1 MKQIPEELLEQLLE
15 GYEKP
20 EDLLGSEGLLANLQK
35 AVMERAL
42 EAEMTAHLGYDRHD
56 PAGRGSG
63 NSRNGHGSKTVP
75 TDSSELALQVP
86 RDRNGSFEPQ
96 LVKKR
101 QSRLP
106 GFDAQVIALYARG
119 VSQRDVRAHLEEL
132 YGVSVSPEL
141 ISRVTDAV
149 VEELQDWQK
158 RPLDPVYPVVFLDAI
173 RVRIRDEGTVR
184 NKAVHLALGIRND
197 GSKEVLGLW
206 IEQNEGAKF
215 WLRVMNELRG
225 RGLRDILIAV
235 VDGLQGFP
243 EAIRSV
249 FPETHV
255 QTCIVHLMRHGLNL
269 CSWKERRR
277 MANDMKAIYRAAS
290 VEEAADQL
298 DEFERNWGGSHPSV
312 VRSWRANWEEII
324 PMFGFDP
331 EVRRLLYTTN
341 AIENLN
347 RGLRKAVK
355 TRGHFPSDQA
365 AAKLLYL
372 AIRNIESKWKAAPIQ
387 WRRALNQLD
396 ILFGDRLQR
405 VSY

>member
-1 MKQIPEELLEQLLE
+1 MAYLSFLYRKQVQRLSSLRYATFPQLIH
-15 GYEKP
+15 
-20 EDLLGSEGLLANLQK
+20 NF
-35 AVMERAL
+35 RAL
-42 EAEMTAHLGYDRHD
+42 
-56 PAGRGSG
+56 PRGSG
-63 NSRNGHGSKTVP
+63 NSRNGHGSKTVL
-75 TDSSELALQVP
+75 TDRSEVELDVP

-96 LVKKR
+96 LVRKR
-101 QSRLP
+101 QTRLP
-106 GFDAQVIALYARG
+106 GFDEQVIALYARG
-119 VSQRDVRAHLEEL
+119 LSQRDVRAHLEEM
-132 YGVSVSPEL
+132 YGVSVSAEL
-141 ISRVTDAV
+141 ISRVTDAI

-158 RPLDPVYPVVFLDAI
+158 RPLDVVYPVVFLDAI
-173 RVRIRDEGTVR
+173 RVRIRDEGMVR
-184 NKAVHLALGIRND
+184 NKAVHLALGIRHD

-235 VDGLQGFP
+235 VDGLKGFP

-249 FPETHV
+249 FPETQV

-269 CSWKERRR
+269 CSWKDRRR
-277 MANDMKAIYRAAS
+277 MARDMKTIYRASS
-290 VEEAADQL
+290 VEEAADRL

-324 PMFGFDP
+324 PMFGFAP
-331 EVRRLLYTTN
+331 EVRRVLYTTN
-341 AIENLN
+341 AIESLN

-372 AIRNIESKWKAAPIQ
+372 AIRNIERKWKAAPIE
-387 WRRALNQLD
+387 WRQALNQLD